1 MHRFQG
7 TKQKQFIALLMIAA
21 AIILLWNPVNRM
33 VYATRLASS
42 MQKLSFGTSE
52 KSSAVKESLIRG
64 NQGLQSYEAM
74 LYRPLSTAASSA
86 IILVPGISKLGC
98 YHPRLVALSR
108 SLAEK
113 GILVITP
120 DIKKFREFEISAE
133 PVEQILFWHDQ
144 VKKLEGSEAVKKTG
158 LAGISY
164 SGTLALIAAARP
176 EIRNQVGFV
185 VAIGPY
191 YDLVRCTRNWFAADT
206 QATDLRYYPTR
217 FYAKWIIMLAALDMI
232 DEAKDRI
239 FLHDVIDKLLLQEKV
254 PPAGPGLTSDGL
266 RWYQLATMKANQ
278 SDPELSQKIE
288 EVLTSRIYRQLDPKE
303 ALSQLK
309 CPVFLIHGAYDNLIP
324 PGESRE
330 IHGRI
335 AHSHL
340 LISPFLTHTHPTDTP
355 LSFKQKAKAV
365 WDTLLF
371 CYQFAKAIRQG

>member
-1 MHRFQG
+1 
-7 TKQKQFIALLMIAA
+7 
-21 AIILLWNPVNRM
+21 
-33 VYATRLASS
+33 
-42 MQKLSFGTSE
+42 
-52 KSSAVKESLIRG
+52 
-64 NQGLQSYEAM
+64 
-74 LYRPLSTAASSA
+74 
-86 IILVPGISKLGC
+86 
-98 YHPRLVALSR
+98 VALSR

-133 PVEQILFWHDQ
+133 PIEQIMFWHDQ

-164 SGTLALIAAARP
+164 SGTLAMIAAARP

-232 DEAKDRI
+232 GEAKDRI
-239 FLHDVIDKLLLQEKV
+239 FLHDVIDKLLLQEKI
-254 PPAGPGLTSDGL
+254 PPADPGLTSDGL

-278 SDPELSQKIE
+278 SDPELSRKIE
-288 EVLTSRIYRQLDPKE
+288 EVLTSRIYQKLDPKE

-324 PGESRE
+324 PGESVE
-330 IHGRI
+330 IHRRVD
-335 AHSHL
+335 HSHL

-371 CYQFAKAIRQG
+371 CYQFAKAIRPA